1 MQEHDKRVLLLAIGV
16 CLFLAA
22 VDQTII
28 STALP
33 SILDQIGSIKDVSL
47 IMNSYLVASVTF
59 GPTYGKLSDV
69 FGRRNGLPGYSWGCL
84 HPWQLPPKNKDF
96 C

>member
-1 MQEHDKRVLLLAIGV
+1 MKEKDKRVLLLAIGV

-33 SILDQIGSIKDVSL
+33 SILNQIGTIEDVSL
-47 IMNSYLVASVTF
+47 IMNSYLVASVTLA
-59 GPTYGKLSDV
+59 PSME
-69 FGRRNGLPGYSWGCL
+69 S
-84 HPWQLPPKNKDF
+84 
-96 C
+96 